1 MYQDKRLDPEA
12 KAALL
17 EINGLPEHFDD
28 NKLYDVFRPFGPL
41 NLCKCVMKDGA
52 FRGTAFIQFFNSYS
66 SNEAVAQLVCMHWFF
81 LLPFN
86 LTPFIIRM
94 ATHWMDI
101 SCKCVYSLGDVKKKG
116 SNYILFATVFSS
128 VLKALFKENL
138 Y

>member
-52 FRGTAFIQFFNSYS
+52 FRGTAFVQFFNAYS
-66 SNEAVAQLVCMHWFF
+66 SNEAVAQMVCVCVCVCLLQHGF
-81 LLPFN
+81 LIL
-86 LTPFIIRM
+86 
-94 ATHWMDI
+94 
-101 SCKCVYSLGDVKKKG
+101 CVQDDHSLDGYRLWVFQGEKKG
-116 SNYILFATVFSS
+116 SEHIDWRRHTLCYCVF
-128 VLKALFKENL
+128 L
-138 Y
+138 